1 MRISTSNPQSKPIN
15 QKRGPTVGNED
26 LGGKRNA
33 FMKEK
38 ATSGNERSALAD
50 MVTAAVAR
58 RGQGMKP
65 FIDPTVEGL
74 HADTNVGPKSNT
86 TANGSKLPAKYKRPV
101 SRG

>member
-1 MRISTSNPQSKPIN
+1 MRISTSNPQAKPIN

-26 LGGKRNA
+26 MGGKRNT

-50 MVTAAVAR
+50 MVTSAVAR

-65 FIDPTVEGL
+65 FIDPAVEGL
-74 HADTNVGPKSNT
+74 HSDTNIGGKSNT
-86 TANGSKLPAKYKRPV
+86 TANGAKLPSKYKKPV
-101 SRG
+101 SKG

>member
-1 MRISTSNPQSKPIN
+1 MRISTSNPQAKEIN

-26 LGGKRNA
+26 MGGKRSA

-58 RGQGMKP
+58 RGVGMKP
-65 FIDPTVEGL
+65 FIDPTVEGIS
-74 HADTNVGPKSNT
+74 ADTNVGAKSNT
-86 TANGSKLPAKYKRPV
+86 TANGAKLPAKYKKPI
-101 SRG
+101 SKG

>member
-1 MRISTSNPQSKPIN
+1 MRISTSNPQSKEIN

-26 LGGKRNA
+26 MGGKRSA

-58 RGQGMKP
+58 RGEGMKS
-65 FIDPTVEGL
+65 FRDPAVEGL
-74 HADTNVGPKSNT
+74 HADTNVGPKKNF
-86 TANGSKLPAKYKRPV
+86 TANSDKLPAKYKKPV
-101 SRG
+101 SKG